1 MEKKELE
8 NIIRRL
14 LKESSSE
21 HPLFIVTGSGQK
33 KEVHL
38 ASNDEISKMFSFVGS
53 GVHDIVHG
61 TKERYGILYIMFG
74 TDDFD
79 NINWRDYAR
88 LESFMKEL
96 ETHYLSEN
104 DPEIIDRWQIH
115 TVKRR
120 LSIEFNKEDYDLIF

>member
-1 MEKKELE
+1 
-8 NIIRRL
+8 
-14 LKESSSE
+14 
-21 HPLFIVTGSGQK
+21 
-33 KEVHL
+33 
-38 ASNDEISKMFSFVGS
+38 
-53 GVHDIVHG
+53 
-61 TKERYGILYIMFG
+61 MFG

>member
-8 NIIRRL
+8 NLIRRL

-21 HPLFIVTGSGQK
+21 HPLFIVTGGGQK

-38 ASNDEISKMFSFVGS
+38 ASDNEISKLFSFVGG

-61 TKERYGILYIMFG
+61 TKERYGTLYIMFG

-96 ETHYLSEN
+96 ETYYLSEN
-104 DPEIIDRWQIH
+104 DPEIIDGWQIH